1 MKPLLAIALLL
12 IAVMLF
18 GTASIWSVLW
28 FDMWTA
34 QKKMD
39 IKPIVIN
46 IERADYVSMVNGRR
60 VEYDIQEGK

>member
-1 MKPLLAIALLL
+1 MRTLVAIALLI
-12 IAVMLF
+12 IAVILC

-28 FDMWTA
+28 FDLYTA